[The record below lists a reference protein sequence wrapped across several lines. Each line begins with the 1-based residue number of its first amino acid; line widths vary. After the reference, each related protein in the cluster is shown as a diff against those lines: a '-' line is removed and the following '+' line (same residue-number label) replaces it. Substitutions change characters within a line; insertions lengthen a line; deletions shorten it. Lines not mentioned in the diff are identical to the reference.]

1 MDARI
6 SAAVSSGSISA
17 TDQTA
22 LSTALDSIDSSLSAD
37 RASGTKPA
45 TGMKD
50 RVDGLVDQ
58 QVKDGKLTDDQA
70 TELKKLFAQGPHGH
84 HKGAGGPPPADLASS
99 ATDGSSDSTSSTDGT
114 ASIGGTAQEMLMAFL
129 QQLRSQLGSSD
140 TYDAKSANS
149 TASSGTAASGLIVD
163 TKV

>member
-22 LSTALDSIDSSLSAD
+22 LSSALDSIDSSLSAD

-45 TGMKD
+45 SGMKD
-50 RVDGLVDQ
+50 RVDGLIDQ

-70 TELKKLFAQGPHGH
+70 GELKKLFAQGPHGH
-84 HKGAGGPPPADLASS
+84 HGGAGGPPPADLASTL
-99 ATDGSSDSTSSTDGT
+99 TDASSDSTSPTDAT
-114 ASIGGTAQEMLMAFL
+114 ASTQDAAQEMLLAFL
-129 QQLRSQLGSSD
+129 QQLRGQLGAND
-140 TYDAKSANS
+140 TYDAKSANPAASSS
-149 TASSGTAASGLIVD
+149 TASSGLVLD
-163 TKV
+163 TKI